1 MRKTLLA
8 YLGVFATLF
17 LVVGV
22 TYAAFT
28 DKASVLGS
36 TFSTGS
42 ADIKLLADVTKSAD
56 AGNLVEDLEGPRFAS
71 ISPNWSQN
79 YLVKIYNNAAA
90 SVLLSSAV
98 NYETAT
104 DPKEL
109 RQLIYVE
116 PFEWNDNGNGLL
128 DEGEL
133 GISYGR
139 KSFVK
144 WKTERI
150 SLGQIPSG
158 QVRGLVLKFS
168 TDSLSDFKQG
178 ASAVFDF
185 VFTSTGL

>member
-116 PFEWNDNGNGLL
+116 PFEWNDDGNGLL

-139 KSFVK
+139 KAFVK
-144 WKTERI
+144 WKTEGI